1 MRAIISVSDKTDV
14 DILGRGLADLGAEIY
29 STGGTKRALDAAGVP
44 VRLVSDLTGFP
55 EILGGRVKTLHPAVH
70 GGILARRD
78 LPTHRDELAQHGLGL
93 IDLVAVNLYPF
104 EATVAQL
111 DVTPGLSPA
120 EGLAA
125 ALEQIDIGGPTM
137 LRAAAK
143 NFPAALPLCDPA
155 DYPAALAGLRRP
167 GGPDE
172 GLRRRLAAK
181 AFRHTAVYDAI
192 IAAYLGTQDDAGWP
206 DKMPLALRKVR
217 DLRYGENPQQ
227 RAAFYTIAR
236 PGQGKNGL
244 VAAQQLQGKPLSYN
258 NLLDASAAWTIASDF
273 PPVTV
278 AIIKHTNPCGLARAD
293 DPLAAYELALAG
305 DPLAAFGGI
314 VAVNATVDGPL
325 ARRVVERFYEIVLA
339 PDFSAEGLEA
349 LAARPNLRVLALPFD
364 RLRAG
369 SFELEAGAFD
379 KPRGLLPDLASDL
392 AWRSIAGG
400 VLIQETDRLDEAEVR
415 QGRVVTRRAP
425 TDAEW
430 AALSFAWRAVR
441 HVKSNAIVLAQG
453 GTGQEPGRMALV
465 GMGAGQP
472 SRVAAVEIAVQR
484 AGPRATGA
492 ALASDAFFPM
502 PDGVEAATR
511 AGVRAVVQPG
521 GSQGDEAV
529 IAAAD
534 AADVA
539 MVLTGRRHFLH

>member
-14 DILGRGLADLGAEIY
+14 DILGRGLAELGAEIY

-78 LPTHRDELAQHGLGL
+78 VPAHRDELAQHGLGL

-143 NFPAALPLCDPA
+143 NFPAVLPLCDPA
-155 DYPAALAGLRRP
+155 DYPAALAGLRQP

-192 IAAYLGTQDDAGWP
+192 IAAYLSSQDDASWP
-206 DKMPLALRKVR
+206 DEMPLALRKVR
-217 DLRYGENPQQ
+217 ELRYGENPQQ

-236 PGQGKNGL
+236 PGQGKSGL
-244 VAAQQLQGKPLSYN
+244 IAAQQLQGKPLSYN

-273 PPVTV
+273 PLVTV

-293 DPLAAYELALAG
+293 DPPAAYELALAG

-325 ARRVVERFYEIVLA
+325 ARRVIERFYEIVLA
-339 PDFSAEGLEA
+339 PDFSAEALEA
-349 LAARPNLRVLALPFD
+349 LAARPNLRVLALPF
-364 RLRAG
+364 
-369 SFELEAGAFD
+369 E
-379 KPRGLLPDLASDL
+379 KPKGLLPDLASGL

-441 HVKSNAIVLAQG
+441 HVKSNAIVLAQAE
-453 GTGQEPGRMALV
+453 TGQEPGRMALV

-502 PDGVEAATR
+502 PDGVQAAART
-511 AGVRAVVQPG
+511 GVRAVVQPG

>member
-14 DILGRGLADLGAEIY
+14 DILGRGLAELGVEIY

-78 LPTHRDELAQHGLGL
+78 VPAHRDELAQHGLGP

-155 DYPAALAGLRRP
+155 DYPAALAGLQQP
-167 GGPDE
+167 AGPDE
-172 GLRRRLAAK
+172 AFRRRLAAK
-181 AFRHTAVYDAI
+181 AFRHTAAYDAI
-192 IAAYLGTQDDAGWP
+192 IAAYLGTQQDDAGWP
-206 DKMPLALRKVR
+206 DEVPLALRKVR
-217 DLRYGENPQQ
+217 ELRYGENPQQ
-227 RAAFYTIAR
+227 RAAFYTVAR
-236 PGQGKNGL
+236 PGQGKSGL

-258 NLLDASAAWTIASDF
+258 NLLDASAAWTIAGDF

-293 DPLAAYELALAG
+293 DPPAAYELALAG

-339 PDFSAEGLEA
+339 PDFSAEALEA
-349 LAARPNLRVLALPFD
+349 LAARPNLRVLALPFNE
-364 RLRAG
+364 LRAG
-369 SFELEAGAFD
+369 PFD
-379 KPRGLLPDLASDL
+379 RPKGLLPDPASGL

-453 GTGQEPGRMALV
+453 GTDQEPSQMALV

-484 AGPRATGA
+484 ARPRATGA
-492 ALASDAFFPM
+492 VLASDAFFPM
-502 PDGVEAATR
+502 PDGVETAAR